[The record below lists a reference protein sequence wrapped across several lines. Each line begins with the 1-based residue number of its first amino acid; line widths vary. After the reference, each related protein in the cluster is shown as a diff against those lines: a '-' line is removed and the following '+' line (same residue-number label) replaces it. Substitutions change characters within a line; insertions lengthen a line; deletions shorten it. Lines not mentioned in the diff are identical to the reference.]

1 MSHSTETIDIV
12 TCGEA
17 MGLFS
22 AQTDG
27 SLREAEHYVRA
38 AAGAELNVATG
49 LARLG
54 FRVGYISRLGDDTLG
69 HWLREVMAR
78 DGIDHRHTAQDN
90 EHATGLMFKS
100 RRSDGGDP
108 DIEYYRKGSA
118 ASHLNLSD
126 YPAEYCRAAKHLHI
140 TGISP
145 ALSDS
150 VCELIVHMARDMRA
164 AGCSVSFDPNL
175 RQRLWG
181 SRDSMVACLNDLAG
195 LADWVFPGLAEGRLL
210 SGLEHP
216 ADIARYFLAK
226 GCSLVVIKLGAEG
239 AYYASA
245 NESGYS
251 PGYPVSNVVDT
262 VGAGDGFAVG
272 VISAL
277 LEGSSVAQAVARGNL
292 IGARVLGFPGDSDGL
307 PTHAELARFAEHT

>member
-1 MSHSTETIDIV
+1 MGQLTESIAVV

-22 AQTDG
+22 ARDDG
-27 SLREAEHYVRA
+27 SLREAKDYVRG

-54 FRVGYISRLGDDTLG
+54 FGVGYISRLGNDTLG
-69 HWLREVMAR
+69 HWLGDVMAR
-78 DGIDHRHTAQDN
+78 DGIDHRYTVLDPAHP
-90 EHATGLMFKS
+90 TGLMFKS

-108 DIEYYRKGSA
+108 DIEYHRKGSA
-118 ASHLNLSD
+118 ASHLSLAD
-126 YPAEYCRAAKHLHI
+126 YPGDYCRGARHLHI

-150 VCELIVHMARDMRA
+150 VRELIFHMAGDMRA
-164 AGCSVSFDPNL
+164 AGRSVSFDPNL
-175 RQRLWG
+175 RPRLWQ
-181 SRDSMVACLNDLAG
+181 SQASMVACLNDLAG

-216 ADIARYFLAK
+216 ADIAGFYLAK
-226 GCSLVVIKLGAEG
+226 GCSLVVLKLGAEG
-239 AYYASA
+239 AYYATA
-245 NESGYS
+245 NESGYC
-251 PGYPVSNVVDT
+251 PGYPVTRVVDT

-277 LEGSSVAQAVARGNL
+277 LEGLGVAGAVARGNL

-307 PTHAELARFAEHT
+307 PTRAELLRFARHD

>member
-1 MSHSTETIDIV
+1 MHATESIEIV

-22 AQTDG
+22 AQADA

-54 FRVGYISRLGDDTLG
+54 FRVGYISRVGDDTLG
-69 HWLREVMAR
+69 HWLGDVMTR
-78 DGIDHRHTAQDN
+78 DGIDHRYTVSDPAHP
-90 EHATGLMFKS
+90 TGLMFKS

-108 DIEYYRKGSA
+108 DIEYHRKGSA
-118 ASHLNLSD
+118 ASYLSVAD
-126 YPAEYCRAAKHLHI
+126 YPAHYCRAARHVHI

-150 VCELIVHMARDMRA
+150 VRELIFHMASDMRA

-175 RQRLWG
+175 RPRLWA
-181 SRDSMVACLNDLAG
+181 SHHTMVTCLNDLAG
-195 LADWVFPGLAEGRLL
+195 LADWVFPGLAEGQLL
-210 SGLEHP
+210 SGFEHP
-216 ADIARYFLAK
+216 ADIARFYLAK

-239 AYYASA
+239 AYYATPS
-245 NESGYS
+245 ESGYS
-251 PGYPVSNVVDT
+251 AGRAVTQVVDT

-277 LEGSSVAQAVARGNL
+277 LEGLSVAEAVARGNL

-307 PTHAELARFAEHT
+307 PTHEELKRFAEH

>member
-1 MSHSTETIDIV
+1 MSDSTETIDIV

-22 AQTDG
+22 AMTDG
-27 SLREAEHYVRA
+27 SLHEAEQYVRA

-78 DGIDHRHTAQDN
+78 DGIDHRHTVQDS

-118 ASHLNLSD
+118 ASHLSLAD
-126 YPAEYCRAAKHLHI
+126 YPAGYCRGARHLHI

-145 ALSDS
+145 ALGDS

-175 RQRLWG
+175 RPRLWA
-181 SRDSMVACLNDLAG
+181 SQAHMVACLNDLAG

-210 SGLEHP
+210 SGLEQP
-216 ADIARYFLAK
+216 ADIARYFLDR

-245 NESGYS
+245 TKSGYS

-277 LEGSSVAQAVARGNL
+277 LEGSSVAVAVARGNL

>member
-1 MSHSTETIDIV
+1 MDSRIETIDVV

-22 AQTDG
+22 ALTEG
-27 SLREAEHYVRA
+27 SLRDAGQYARA

-54 FRVGYISRLGDDTLG
+54 FAVGYISRLGDDTLG
-69 HWLREVMAR
+69 HWLRDVMAR
-78 DGIDHRHTAQDN
+78 DGIDHSYAVQDP
-90 EHATGLMFKS
+90 EHSTGLMFKS

-108 DIEYYRKGSA
+108 DIEYHRKGSA
-118 ASHLNLSD
+118 ASHLSLAD
-126 YPAEYCRAAKHLHI
+126 YPGEYCRAARHLHI

-150 VCELIVHMARDMRA
+150 VHELIVHMAMDMRA

-175 RQRLWG
+175 RPRLW
-181 SRDSMVACLNDLAG
+181 SSQASMVASLNDLAG

-210 SGLEHP
+210 SGLQTPEQ
-216 ADIARYFLAK
+216 IARFYLDR

-245 NESGYS
+245 SESGYS
-251 PGYPVSNVVDT
+251 AGHPVTDIVDT

-277 LEGSSVAQAVARGNL
+277 LEGLSVPRAVARGNL

-307 PTHAELARFAEHT
+307 PTRAELLRFARHD

>member
-1 MSHSTETIDIV
+1 MDKPTQAIEVI

-17 MGLFS
+17 MGLFA
-22 AQTDG
+22 AQADG

-69 HWLREVMAR
+69 HWLRDVMAR
-78 DGIDHRHTAQDN
+78 DGIDHRHTVQDP
-90 EHATGLMFKS
+90 EHPTGLMFKS

-108 DIEYYRKGSA
+108 DIEYHRKGSA
-118 ASHLNLSD
+118 ASHLGLSD
-126 YPAEYCRAAKHLHI
+126 YPAAYCRAAKHLHI

-150 VCELIVHMARDMRA
+150 ARELIFYMACDMRA
-164 AGCSVSFDPNL
+164 AGRSVSYDPNL
-175 RQRLWG
+175 RPRLWQ
-181 SRDSMVACLNDLAG
+181 SQASMVACLNDLAG
-195 LADWVFPGLAEGRLL
+195 VADWVFPGLAEGRLL
-210 SGLEHP
+210 SGCEHP
-216 ADIARYFLAK
+216 AQIAQFYLAK

-239 AYYASA
+239 AYYATPS
-245 NESGYS
+245 ESGYS
-251 PGYPVSNVVDT
+251 PGRPVPHVVDT

-277 LEGSSVAQAVARGNL
+277 LEGLSVAQAVARGNL

-307 PTHAELARFAEHT
+307 PTRAELARFAEHF

>member
-69 HWLREVMAR
+69 HWLREVMTR

-108 DIEYYRKGSA
+108 DTEYYRKGSA

-175 RQRLWG
+175 RPRLWG